1 MKRSEASRYARW
13 SATLALLLALATV
26 AVYVQHKV
34 LARVQKREA
43 PPAAPVNVER
53 QSNGLTFSKVDGDRK
68 IFTVEA
74 SKSTEFRDQEASLLE
89 EVKITIFGQQ
99 GDRHDVIRTHSCQY
113 AKGTGAINC
122 SGAVQIE
129 LETAAQAELAKKRGA
144 KETAGPM
151 GHVETRNVTFDQAS
165 GAARTSERVTFK
177 FPEGSGEAIGVEYNS
192 QLGTMKLLRDVKM
205 TLIQSGGPA
214 GTAGQEV
221 HVTGASLDFD
231 RDTRLLH
238 LEGPAH
244 AQTQTAQLD
253 AGEMRL
259 NLDEDFR
266 ARKLLATAGEHGK
279 RPHAV
284 SSAASGP
291 MDLTANVLTAWFDQ
305 DGGLKRLDASGKVE
319 GSRKVGGEDEEFTAA
334 NSSVELWPQIS
345 QPKLISMDG
354 GVILKTNAKT
364 GQIRILE
371 TDKARMEF
379 TEGSDDKPSQPK
391 RAETLAAGTIQ
402 WMDAPGNGPAAD
414 RPDAD
419 KDRATRTKLSA
430 EKFVLDFTGGRA
442 TQLAASGNVQVQ
454 RDIPGAPSQI
464 TTAKRGVVQLLAS
477 GGWSQIE
484 LNENVK
490 FKEGERSGQ
499 ADHAVAVS
507 ASQIT
512 TLSGQAIVRDAST
525 ETRAANIIFTQ
536 ATGDIRAEGGVRSR
550 TFPTR
555 GATSPVSG
563 RTPQLSGTIPQASGT
578 TPQFSSAPAN
588 ITAEKMEANAKSG
601 RALYSGHARLW
612 QGDSVLE
619 ADSIEL
625 LQKSKQLNAVAKV
638 RSVFPQA
645 AGHDTTGSS
654 ATNKSLKKASLWHI
668 ASDTL
673 TYLDLENR
681 AHLDGNV
688 VVQSDVQRMRSDSL
702 DLYFSRANT
711 AGASEKGSDNGA
723 GAQQISRAVGTGGVV
738 VDEQTRKATA
748 ERAEYTAVDGKFVMS
763 GGTPTLFDG
772 TQGTTTGRQLTFFL
786 ADDTIIVDSEKGS
799 RTLTKHQ
806 VQK

>member
-1 MKRSEASRYARW
+1 MKRSEATRYARW

-34 LARVQKREA
+34 VARVQKRGA
-43 PPAAPVNVER
+43 PPAAPMNVER

-74 SKSTEFRDQEASLLE
+74 SKSTEFRNQEASLLE

-113 AKGTGAINC
+113 AKGNGAINC

-129 LETAAQAELAKKRGA
+129 LETVAAAELAEKGGA
-144 KETAGPM
+144 KEGAGPT

-165 GAARTSERVTFK
+165 GTARTSERVTFR
-177 FPEGSGEAIGVEYNS
+177 FPEGSGEAMGVEYNS

-205 TLIQSGGPA
+205 ALTQGSGPT

-238 LEGPAH
+238 LEGPAR

-266 ARKLLATAGEHGK
+266 ARKLLATAGAHGK

-291 MDLTANVLTAWFDQ
+291 MDLTANVFTAWFNA
-305 DGGLKRLDASGKVE
+305 DGGLERLDASGKVE
-319 GSRKVGGEDEEFTAA
+319 GSRKAGAEDEEFTAA
-334 NSSVELWPQIS
+334 NSSVQLWPEIS
-345 QPKLISMDG
+345 QPKLIKMDG
-354 GVILKTNAKT
+354 SVILKTSAKN
-364 GQIRILE
+364 GQIRLLE
-371 TDKARMEF
+371 TNKARMEF
-379 TEGSDDKPSQPK
+379 AEGDDDKPSQPK
-391 RAETLAAGTIQ
+391 RAETLSAGTIQ
-402 WMDAPGNGPAAD
+402 WMDAPGNGQTAGSLD
-414 RPDAD
+414 VGKD
-419 KDRATRTKLSA
+419 KATRTKLSA
-430 EKFVLDFTGGRA
+430 EKFVLDFADGRA
-442 TQLAASGNVQVQ
+442 TQLAASGNVQAQ
-454 RDIPGAPSQI
+454 RDIPGAPSQT
-464 TTAKRGVVQLLAS
+464 TTAKRGVAHLLAN

-484 LNENVK
+484 LHENVK

-507 ASQIT
+507 ANQIT

-525 ETRAANIIFTQ
+525 ETRAANIVFVQ

-550 TFPTR
+550 TFSAR
-555 GATSPVSG
+555 GATS
-563 RTPQLSGTIPQASGT
+563 QISGTTPQASGT
-578 TPQFSSAPAN
+578 MPQFSGAAAN

-625 LQKSKQLNAVAKV
+625 LQKSRQLNAVGKV

-645 AGHDTTGSS
+645 AAHDTTRGPS
-654 ATNKSLKKASLWHI
+654 ATNKSSKKPSLWHI
-668 ASDTL
+668 ASDAL
-673 TYLDLENR
+673 RYLDLENR
-681 AHLDGNV
+681 ARLEGNV
-688 VVQSDVQRMRSDSL
+688 VVQSDVQRMRSEVL
-702 DLYFSRANT
+702 DLYFTHAIS
-711 AGASEKGSDNGA
+711 AGAVEKGSNGGPA
-723 GAQQISRAVGTGGVV
+723 AQQISRAVGTGGVV

-748 ERAEYTAVDGKFVMS
+748 ERAEYTAADGKFVMS

-799 RTLTKHQ
+799 RTLTKHR

>member
-1 MKRSEASRYARW
+1 MKRSEAARYARW
-13 SATLALLLALATV
+13 SATLALLLALATL

-34 LARVQKREA
+34 LARVQKRGA
-43 PPAAPVNVER
+43 PPAAPLNVER
-53 QSNGLTFSKVDGDRK
+53 QSAGLTFSKVDGDRK

-74 SKSTEFRDQEASLLE
+74 SKSTEFRNQEASLLE

-99 GDRHDVIRTHSCQY
+99 GDRHDIIRTHSCQY
-113 AKGTGAINC
+113 AKSTGAINC

-129 LETAAQAELAKKRGA
+129 LETAAQAELAKKSGA
-144 KETAGPM
+144 KDAVGPM
-151 GHVETRNVTFDQAS
+151 GHVETRNVTFDQTS
-165 GAARTSERVTFK
+165 GTARTRERVTFK
-177 FPEGSGEAIGVEYNS
+177 FPEGSGEAMGVEYNS

-214 GTAGQEV
+214 GTSGQEV
-221 HVTGASLDFD
+221 HVTGTSLDFD

-253 AGEMRL
+253 AGEMKL

-266 ARKLLATAGEHGK
+266 AQKLLATAGGRGE
-279 RPHAV
+279 RPHAK

-291 MDLTANVLTAWFDQ
+291 MELTANMLTAWFDQ
-305 DGGLKRLDASGKVE
+305 DGGLKRLDAAGKVE
-319 GSRKVGGEDEEFTAA
+319 GSRKTGAEDEEFTAE
-334 NSSVELWPQIS
+334 NSSVELWPEIS
-345 QPKLISMDG
+345 QPKVINMDG
-354 GVILKTNAKT
+354 GVILKASAKT
-364 GQIRILE
+364 RQIRMLE
-371 TDKARMEF
+371 TNKARMEF
-379 TEGSDDKPSQPK
+379 TQGSDDKPSQPK
-391 RAETLAAGTIQ
+391 KAETLAAGTIQ
-402 WMDAPGNGPAAD
+402 WTDAQANGEPADGAD
-414 RPDAD
+414 AGKD
-419 KDRATRTKLSA
+419 KAARTKLRA
-430 EKFVLDFTGGRA
+430 DKFVLDFTVGRA
-442 TQLAASGNVQVQ
+442 TQLAASGNVQAQ
-454 RDIPGAPSQI
+454 RDIPDAASQI
-464 TTAKRGVVQLLAS
+464 TTAKRGVAHLLAN

-507 ASQIT
+507 ASQVT
-512 TLSGQAIVRDAST
+512 TLSGQAIVQDAST
-525 ETRAANIIFTQ
+525 ETRAANIVFLQ
-536 ATGDIRAEGGVRSR
+536 ATGDIHAEGGVRSR
-550 TFPTR
+550 TLSAR
-555 GATSPVSG
+555 GATSVSG
-563 RTPQLSGTIPQASGT
+563 TTPQVAGT
-578 TPQFSSAPAN
+578 TPQFSTGPAN
-588 ITAEKMEANAKSG
+588 ITAEKMQANAKSG

-625 LQKSKQLNAVAKV
+625 LQRSRQLNAVGKV

-645 AGHDTTGSS
+645 PGHDPTGSS
-654 ATNKSLKKASLWHI
+654 TMNKSRKKPSLWHI

-673 TYLDLENR
+673 TYLDLENHG
-681 AHLDGNV
+681 HLDGNV
-688 VVQSDVQRMRSDSL
+688 IVQSDVQRMRSDLL
-702 DLYFSRANT
+702 DLYFTHANN
-711 AGASEKGSDNGA
+711 AGAAEKGSNGTP

-748 ERAEYTAVDGKFVMS
+748 ERAEYTAADGKFVMS

>member
-1 MKRSEASRYARW
+1 MKRSEAARYARW
-13 SATLALLLALATV
+13 SAMLALLLALATIV
-26 AVYVQHKV
+26 VYVQHKV
-34 LARVQKREA
+34 VARVQKRGA

-74 SKSTEFRDQEASLLE
+74 SKSTEFRNQEASLLE

-113 AKGTGAINC
+113 AKGNGAINC

-129 LETAAQAELAKKRGA
+129 LETAAEAELAKKRGS
-144 KETAGPM
+144 KESAGPT

-165 GAARTSERVTFK
+165 GTARTSERVTFR
-177 FPEGSGEAIGVEYNS
+177 FPEGSGEAMGVEYNS

-205 TLIQSGGPA
+205 TLIQSGGPT
-214 GTAGQEV
+214 GTAEQEV

-231 RDTRLLH
+231 RDKRRLH
-238 LEGPAH
+238 LEGAAH

-253 AGEMRL
+253 AGEMKL
-259 NLDEDFR
+259 DLDEDFH
-266 ARKLLATAGEHGK
+266 ARKLLATAGAHGK

-291 MDLTANVLTAWFDQ
+291 MTLTANVLTAWFNA
-305 DGGLKRLDASGKVE
+305 DGGLERLDASGEVE
-319 GSRKVGGEDEEFTAA
+319 GSRKAGAEDEEFTAA
-334 NSSVELWPQIS
+334 NSSVDLWPEIA
-345 QPKLISMDG
+345 QPKLINMDG
-354 GVILKTNAKT
+354 GVILRTSAKT
-364 GQIRILE
+364 GQVRILE
-371 TDKARMEF
+371 TNKARMEF
-379 TEGSDDKPSQPK
+379 TEGSDAKPSRPK
-391 RAETLAAGTIQ
+391 KAETLAAGTIQ
-402 WMDAPGNGPAAD
+402 WTDPQENGQTVD
-414 RPDAD
+414 SLDGGKD
-419 KDRATRTKLSA
+419 KATRTKLSA

-442 TQLAASGNVQVQ
+442 TQLAASGNVQAQ
-454 RDIPGAPSQI
+454 RDIPGAPLQT
-464 TTAKRGVVQLLAS
+464 TTAKRGVAHLLAN

-499 ADHAVAVS
+499 ADHAVAAS
-507 ASQIT
+507 ASQVT

-525 ETRAANIIFTQ
+525 ETRAPNIVFMQ
-536 ATGDIRAEGGVRSR
+536 ASGDIRAEGGVRSR
-550 TFPTR
+550 TFSARGPT
-555 GATSPVSG
+555 S
-563 RTPQLSGTIPQASGT
+563 QISGT
-578 TPQFSSAPAN
+578 TPQAPGTPPQLSSGPAN
-588 ITAEKMEANAKSG
+588 ITAEKMQANAKSG

-625 LQKSKQLNAVAKV
+625 LQKSRQLNAVGKV

-645 AGHDTTGSS
+645 AGHDMTGSS
-654 ATNKSLKKASLWHI
+654 TTNKSLKKPSLWHI

-673 TYLDLENR
+673 TYMDLENR
-681 AHLDGNV
+681 AHLEGNV
-688 VVQSDVQRMRSDSL
+688 VVRSEVQRMRSDVL
-702 DLYFSRANT
+702 DLYFTHANT
-711 AGASEKGSDNGA
+711 AGVADKASNNAA
-723 GAQQISRAVGTGGVV
+723 GAQQISQAVGTGGVI
-738 VDEQTRKATA
+738 VDEQSRKATA
-748 ERAEYTAVDGKFVMS
+748 ERAEYTAADGKFVMS

-799 RTLTKHQ
+799 RTLTKHR

>member
-1 MKRSEASRYARW
+1 MKRSEAARYARW

-26 AVYVQHKV
+26 AVYVRHKAM
-34 LARVQKREA
+34 ARVQKRRA
-43 PPAAPVNVER
+43 PPAAPLNVER

-74 SKSTEFRDQEASLLE
+74 SKSTEFRNQEASLLE
-89 EVKITIFGQQ
+89 EVKIIIFGQQ

-144 KETAGPM
+144 EETAGPM

-165 GAARTSERVTFK
+165 GTARTGERVTFK
-177 FPEGSGEAIGVEYNS
+177 FPEGSGEAMGVEYNS
-192 QLGTMKLLRDVKM
+192 QLGTMKLLHDVKM

-214 GTAGQEV
+214 GTSGQEV
-221 HVTGASLDFD
+221 HVIGASLDFD
-231 RDTRLLH
+231 RDTRLLY

-253 AGEMRL
+253 AGEMTL

-266 ARKLLATAGEHGK
+266 AQKLLATAGVHGT

-291 MDLTANVLTAWFDQ
+291 LELTADVLTAWFDQ
-305 DGGLKRLDASGKVE
+305 DGGLKKLDAAGKVE
-319 GSRKVGGEDEEFTAA
+319 GSRKTGAEDEDFTAE
-334 NSSVELWPQIS
+334 NSSVELWPEIS
-345 QPKLISMDG
+345 QPKLITMDG
-354 GVILKTNAKT
+354 GVILKTSAKT
-364 GQIRILE
+364 GQIRMLE
-371 TDKARMEF
+371 TNKARMEF
-379 TEGSDDKPSQPK
+379 TQGSDDKPSQPK
-391 RAETLAAGTIQ
+391 KAETLASGTIQ
-402 WMDAPGNGPAAD
+402 WTDAQANGQGTDGTEAGKDKAA
-414 RPDAD
+414 
-419 KDRATRTKLSA
+419 RTKLNA
-430 EKFVLDFTGGRA
+430 DKFVLDFTAGKA
-442 TQLAASGNVQVQ
+442 TQLAASGNVQTQ
-454 RDIPGAPSQI
+454 RDLPGVPSQI
-464 TTAKRGVVQLLAS
+464 TTAKRGVAHLLVN

-507 ASQIT
+507 ASQVT

-525 ETRAANIIFTQ
+525 ETRAANIVFMQ

-550 TFPTR
+550 TFSAR
-555 GATSPVSG
+555 GAALPVSG
-563 RTPQLSGTIPQASGT
+563 TPQVSGT
-578 TPQFSSAPAN
+578 TPQFSSGPAN
-588 ITAEKMEANAKSG
+588 ITAEKMQANAKSG
-601 RALYSGHARLW
+601 RALYSGNARLW

-625 LQKSKQLNAVAKV
+625 LQKSRQLNAVGKV

-645 AGHDTTGSS
+645 AGHDPTGSP
-654 ATNKSLKKASLWHI
+654 TVNKSRKKPSLWHI

-681 AHLDGNV
+681 AHLEGNV

-702 DLYFSRANT
+702 DLYFSRGNI
-711 AGASEKGSDNGA
+711 AGATEKGSDNAA

>member
-26 AVYVQHKV
+26 AMYVQHKLV
-34 LARVQKREA
+34 ARMQKRGA
-43 PPAAPVNVER
+43 PPAAPLNVER

-74 SKSTEFRDQEASLLE
+74 SKSTEFRNQEASLLE

-99 GDRHDVIRTHSCQY
+99 GDRHDIIRTHSCQY
-113 AKGTGAINC
+113 AKSNGAINC
-122 SGAVQIE
+122 SGTVQID
-129 LETAAQAELAKKRGA
+129 LQTAAEAELAKKGGA
-144 KETAGPM
+144 KETTSHV

-165 GAARTSERVTFK
+165 GTAHTGERVTFK
-177 FPEGSGEAIGVEYNS
+177 FPEGSGEAMGVEYNS

-205 TLIQSGGPA
+205 TLVQSGGPA

-238 LEGPAH
+238 LEGPTH

-253 AGEMRL
+253 AGELTL

-266 ARKLLATAGEHGK
+266 ARRLLATAGGHGK

-291 MDLTANVLTAWFDQ
+291 MDLTANVLTAWFAQ
-305 DGGLKRLDASGKVE
+305 DGGLKRLDAAGKVE
-319 GSRKVGGEDEEFTAA
+319 GSRKSGVEDEEFTAA
-334 NSSVELWPQIS
+334 NSSVELWPEIS
-345 QPKLISMDG
+345 QPKLINMDG
-354 GVILKTNAKT
+354 DVMLKTSATT
-364 GQIRILE
+364 GQVRILE
-371 TDKARMEF
+371 TNKARMEF
-379 TEGSDDKPSQPK
+379 TEGSDERPSQPK
-391 RAETLAAGTIQ
+391 KAETLAPGTIQ
-402 WMDAPGNGPAAD
+402 WTDAQGNGKAGD
-414 RPDAD
+414 SLDAN

-430 EKFVLDFTGGRA
+430 DKFVLDFTGGKA
-442 TQLAASGNVQVQ
+442 TQLAANGNVQAQ
-454 RDIPGAPSQI
+454 RDMPGAPSQI
-464 TTAKRGVVQLLAS
+464 TTAKRGVTHLLAN

-499 ADHAVAVS
+499 ADHAVAAS

-512 TLSGQAIVRDAST
+512 TLSGQAMVRDAST
-525 ETRAANIIFTQ
+525 ETRAANIIFMQ
-536 ATGDIRAEGGVRSR
+536 ASGDIRAEGGVRSR
-550 TFPTR
+550 TFAAR
-555 GATSPVSG
+555 GPGSQV
-563 RTPQLSGTIPQASGT
+563 SGT
-578 TPQFSSAPAN
+578 TSQFSNGPAN
-588 ITAEKMEANAKSG
+588 ITAEKMQANAKSG

-625 LQKSKQLNAVAKV
+625 LQKSRQLNATGKV

-645 AGHDTTGSS
+645 AGHDSIGASE
-654 ATNKSLKKASLWHI
+654 TNKSSKKASLWHI
-668 ASDTL
+668 ASDTFA
-673 TYLDLENR
+673 YMDLENR
-681 AHLDGNV
+681 AHLEGNV
-688 VVQSDVQRMRSDSL
+688 VVQSDVQRMRSDLL
-702 DLYFSRANT
+702 DLYFTRANA
-711 AGASEKGSDNGA
+711 AGSAEKNSNGA
-723 GAQQISRAVGTGGVV
+723 TGAQQISRAVGTGRVV

-748 ERAEYTAVDGKFVMS
+748 ERAEYTAADGKFVMS
-763 GGTPTLFDG
+763 GGNPTLFDG

>member
-1 MKRSEASRYARW
+1 MKRSEAARYARW

-26 AVYVQHKV
+26 AVYVQHKL
-34 LARVQKREA
+34 LARMQKRGA
-43 PPAAPVNVER
+43 PPAAPLNVER

-74 SKSTEFRDQEASLLE
+74 SKSTEFRNQESSLLE
-89 EVKITIFGQQ
+89 EVRITILGQQ

-113 AKGTGAINC
+113 AKGNGSINC
-122 SGAVQIE
+122 SGAVQID
-129 LETAAQAELAKKRGA
+129 LETAAQAELANKRGA
-144 KETAGPM
+144 EGTAGAT

-165 GAARTSERVTFK
+165 GTARTSEPVTFR
-177 FPEGSGEAIGVEYNS
+177 FPEGSGAAMGVEYNS
-192 QLGTMKLLRDVKM
+192 QLGTMKLLHEVKM
-205 TLIQSGGPA
+205 TLVQTGGRA
-214 GTAGQEV
+214 GAGQQV

-244 AQTQTAQLD
+244 AQTQSAQLD

-266 ARKLLATAGEHGK
+266 AQKLVATAGSHSQ

-291 MDLTANVLTAWFDQ
+291 MELTAKVLTAWFDQ
-305 DGGLKRLDASGKVE
+305 DGGLKRLDASGNVE
-319 GSRKVGGEDEEFTAA
+319 GSRKTDREDEEFSAA
-334 NSSVELWPQIS
+334 NTSVELWPEIS
-345 QPKLISMDG
+345 QPKLVNMEG
-354 GVILKTNAKT
+354 GVILKTSAKT
-364 GQIRILE
+364 GQTRLLE
-371 TDKARMEF
+371 TEKARMEF
-379 TEGSDDKPSQPK
+379 THGSEAKPSQPK
-391 RAETLAAGTIQ
+391 RAETLAAGAIQ
-402 WMDAPGNGPAAD
+402 WTDAQGSGQVVGNVD
-414 RPDAD
+414 TNKD
-419 KDRATRTKLSA
+419 KAPRTKLSA
-430 EKFVLDFTGGRA
+430 EKFVLDFSGGRA
-442 TQLAASGNVQVQ
+442 TQLVANGNVKAQ
-454 RDIPGAPSQI
+454 RDMPGAPPQI
-464 TTAKRGVVQLLAS
+464 TTAKRGLAHLLAN

-499 ADHAVAVS
+499 ADRAVAVS

-512 TLSGQAIVRDAST
+512 TLSGQAIVRDGST
-525 ETRAANIIFTQ
+525 ETHAGNIVFVQ
-536 ATGDIRAEGGVRSR
+536 SSGDIRAEGGVRSR
-550 TFPTR
+550 TVSTR
-555 GATSPVSG
+555 GATAAVPG
-563 RTPQLSGTIPQASGT
+563 TPQGPVIT
-578 TPQFSSAPAN
+578 TPQFSSGPAN
-588 ITAEKMEANAKSG
+588 ITAEKMQANSKIG
-601 RALYSGHARLW
+601 RALYSGQARLW

-625 LQKSKQLNAVAKV
+625 LQKSRQLNAVGKV

-645 AGHDTTGSS
+645 VGHDPAGSS
-654 ATNKSLKKASLWHI
+654 AISKSRKKASLWHI

-681 AHLDGNV
+681 AHLEGNV
-688 VVQSDVQRMRSDSL
+688 VVQSDVQRMRSDAL
-702 DLYFSRANT
+702 DLYFTRANAT
-711 AGASEKGSDNGA
+711 GAPDSGLNGGA
-723 GAQQISRAVGTGGVV
+723 GAQQISRAVGAGGVV

-748 ERAEYTAVDGKFVMS
+748 ERAEYTAADGKFVMS
-763 GGTPTLFDG
+763 GGSPTLFDG

-786 ADDTIIVDSEKGS
+786 ADDTIIVDSEKGL

>member
-26 AVYVQHKV
+26 AVYVQHKLV
-34 LARVQKREA
+34 ARIQKRGA
-43 PPAAPVNVER
+43 PPAAPLNVER

-74 SKSTEFRDQEASLLE
+74 SKSTEFRNQEASLLE
-89 EVKITIFGQQ
+89 EVKITVFGQQ
-99 GDRHDVIRTHSCQY
+99 GDRHDIIRTHSCQY
-113 AKGTGAINC
+113 AKRNGAINC
-122 SGAVQIE
+122 SGTVQID
-129 LETAAQAELAKKRGA
+129 LQTAAEAELAKKRGA
-144 KETAGPM
+144 NETTGHV

-165 GAARTSERVTFK
+165 GTAHTGERVTFA
-177 FPEGSGEAIGVEYNS
+177 FPEGSGEAMGVEYNS

-205 TLIQSGGPA
+205 TLVQSGGSA

-253 AGEMRL
+253 AGEMTL

-266 ARKLLATAGEHGK
+266 ARKLLATAGGHGN

-305 DGGLKRLDASGKVE
+305 DGGLKRLDAAGKVE
-319 GSRKVGGEDEEFTAA
+319 GSRKSGAEDEDFTAA
-334 NSSVELWPQIS
+334 NSSLELWPEIS
-345 QPKLISMDG
+345 QPKLINMDG

-379 TEGSDDKPSQPK
+379 TEGSDDKPSQPNK
-391 RAETLAAGTIQ
+391 AETLAPGTIQ
-402 WMDAPGNGPAAD
+402 WTDAQGNGKAGD
-414 RPDAD
+414 SLDAD

-430 EKFVLDFTGGRA
+430 DKFVLDFLGGKA
-442 TQLAASGNVQVQ
+442 TQLAANGNVQAQ
-454 RDIPGAPSQI
+454 RDMPGAPSQI
-464 TTAKRGVVQLLAS
+464 TTAKRGVTHLLAN

-525 ETRAANIIFTQ
+525 ETRAANIIFMQ
-536 ATGDIRAEGGVRSR
+536 ASGDIRAEGGVRSR
-550 TFPTR
+550 TFAAR
-555 GATSPVSG
+555 GAGSQV
-563 RTPQLSGTIPQASGT
+563 SGT
-578 TPQFSSAPAN
+578 TPQFSSGPAN
-588 ITAEKMEANAKSG
+588 ITAEKMQANARSG

-612 QGDSVLE
+612 QSDSVLE

-625 LQKSKQLNAVAKV
+625 LQKSRQLNATGKV

-645 AGHDTTGSS
+645 AGHDTIGAS
-654 ATNKSLKKASLWHI
+654 ATNKSSKKASLWHI
-668 ASDTL
+668 ASDTFA
-673 TYLDLENR
+673 YMDLENR
-681 AHLDGNV
+681 AHLEGNV
-688 VVQSDVQRMRSDSL
+688 VVQSDVQRMRSDLL
-702 DLYFSRANT
+702 DLYFTRANA
-711 AGASEKGSDNGA
+711 AGSAEKSSNGA
-723 GAQQISRAVGTGGVV
+723 TGAQQISRAVGTGRVV

-748 ERAEYTAVDGKFVMS
+748 ERAEYTAADGKFVMS
-763 GGTPTLFDG
+763 GGNPTLFDG

-799 RTLTKHQ
+799 RILTKHQ

>member
-26 AVYVQHKV
+26 AVYVQHKLV
-34 LARVQKREA
+34 ARMQKRGA
-43 PPAAPVNVER
+43 PPAAPLNVER

-74 SKSTEFRDQEASLLE
+74 SKSTEFRNQEASLLE

-99 GDRHDVIRTHSCQY
+99 GDRHDIIRTHSCQY
-113 AKGTGAINC
+113 AKSNGAINC
-122 SGAVQIE
+122 SGTVQID
-129 LETAAQAELAKKRGA
+129 LQTAADAELAKKRGA
-144 KETAGPM
+144 KETTSHV

-165 GAARTSERVTFK
+165 GTAHTGERVTFA
-177 FPEGSGEAIGVEYNS
+177 FPEGSGEAMGVEYNS
-192 QLGTMKLLRDVKM
+192 QLGRMKLLRDVKM
-205 TLIQSGGPA
+205 TLVQSGGPA
-214 GTAGQEV
+214 GTAVQEV

-253 AGEMRL
+253 AGEMTL

-266 ARKLLATAGEHGK
+266 ARKLLATAGGHGN

-305 DGGLKRLDASGKVE
+305 DGGLKRLDAAGKVE
-319 GSRKVGGEDEEFTAA
+319 GSRKSGAEDEEFTAA
-334 NSSVELWPQIS
+334 NSSVELWPEIS
-345 QPKLISMDG
+345 QPKLINMDG
-354 GVILKTNAKT
+354 DVMLKTSATT
-364 GQIRILE
+364 GQVRILE
-371 TDKARMEF
+371 TNKARMEF
-379 TEGSDDKPSQPK
+379 TEGSDERPSQPK
-391 RAETLAAGTIQ
+391 KAETLAPGTIQ
-402 WMDAPGNGPAAD
+402 WTDAQGNGKAGD
-414 RPDAD
+414 SLDAN

-430 EKFVLDFTGGRA
+430 DKFVLDFTGGKA
-442 TQLAASGNVQVQ
+442 TQLAANGNVQAQ
-454 RDIPGAPSQI
+454 RDMPGAPSQI
-464 TTAKRGVVQLLAS
+464 TTAKRGVTHLLANS
-477 GGWSQIE
+477 GWSQIE

-490 FKEGERSGQ
+490 FIEGERSGQ
-499 ADHAVAVS
+499 ADHAVAVG

-512 TLSGQAIVRDAST
+512 TLSGQAMVRDAST
-525 ETRAANIIFTQ
+525 ETRAANIIFMQ
-536 ATGDIRAEGGVRSR
+536 ASGDIRAEGGVRSR
-550 TFPTR
+550 TFAAR
-555 GATSPVSG
+555 GPGSQV
-563 RTPQLSGTIPQASGT
+563 SGT
-578 TPQFSSAPAN
+578 TPQFSNGPAN
-588 ITAEKMEANAKSG
+588 ITAEKMQANAKSG

-625 LQKSKQLNAVAKV
+625 LQKSRQLNATGKV

-645 AGHDTTGSS
+645 AGHDSIGASE
-654 ATNKSLKKASLWHI
+654 TNKSSKKASLWHI
-668 ASDTL
+668 ASDTFA
-673 TYLDLENR
+673 YMDLENR
-681 AHLDGNV
+681 AHLEGNV
-688 VVQSDVQRMRSDSL
+688 VVQSDVQRMRSDLL
-702 DLYFSRANT
+702 DLYFTRANA
-711 AGASEKGSDNGA
+711 AGSAEKNSNGA
-723 GAQQISRAVGTGGVV
+723 TGAQQISRAVGTGRVV

-748 ERAEYTAVDGKFVMS
+748 ERAEYTAADGKFVMS
-763 GGTPTLFDG
+763 GGNPTLFDG

>member
-1 MKRSEASRYARW
+1 MKRSEAARYARW

-26 AVYVQHKV
+26 AVYVQQKMV
-34 LARVQKREA
+34 ARVQKSGA
-43 PPAAPVNVER
+43 PPAAPINVER

-74 SKSTEFRDQEASLLE
+74 SKSTEFRNQEASLLE

-113 AKGTGAINC
+113 AKGNGAINC

-129 LETAAQAELAKKRGA
+129 LETAAEAELAKKGGA
-144 KETAGPM
+144 KEGAGPA

-165 GAARTSERVTFK
+165 GTARTSERVTFR
-177 FPEGSGEAIGVEYNS
+177 FPEGTGEAIGVEYNS

-205 TLIQSGGPA
+205 ALIQSSGPA

-266 ARKLLATAGEHGK
+266 ARKLLATAGAHGK

-284 SSAASGP
+284 SSTASGP
-291 MDLTANVLTAWFDQ
+291 MDLTANVLTAWFNA
-305 DGGLKRLDASGKVE
+305 DGGLERLDASGKVE
-319 GSRKVGGEDEEFTAA
+319 GSRKAGEENEEFTAA
-334 NSSVELWPQIS
+334 NSSVELWPEVS
-345 QPKLISMDG
+345 QPKLINMDG
-354 GVILKTNAKT
+354 GVILKTSANT
-364 GQIRILE
+364 GQIRLLE
-371 TDKARMEF
+371 TNKARMEF
-379 TEGSDDKPSQPK
+379 SPGSDDKPSQPK
-391 RAETLAAGTIQ
+391 KAETLSAGTIQ
-402 WMDAPGNGPAAD
+402 WTDAPANGQQAGSL
-414 RPDAD
+414 DAGKD
-419 KDRATRTKLSA
+419 KATRTKLSA
-430 EKFVLDFTGGRA
+430 EKFVLDFADGRA
-442 TQLAASGNVQVQ
+442 TQLAASGNVQAQ
-454 RDIPGAPSQI
+454 RDMPGAPSQI
-464 TTAKRGVVQLLAS
+464 TTAKRGVAHLLAN

-484 LNENVK
+484 LHENVK

-499 ADHAVAVS
+499 ADHAVAAS

-525 ETRAANIIFTQ
+525 ETRAASIIFMQ
-536 ATGDIRAEGGVRSR
+536 ATGDISAEGGVRSR
-550 TFPTR
+550 TFSAR

-563 RTPQLSGTIPQASGT
+563 V
-578 TPQFSSAPAN
+578 TPQFSSVPAN
-588 ITAEKMEANAKSG
+588 ITAEKMQANAKSG

-612 QGDSVLE
+612 QSDSVLE

-625 LQKSKQLNAVAKV
+625 LQKSRQLNAVGKV

-645 AGHDTTGSS
+645 AGHDSTGSA
-654 ATNKSLKKASLWHI
+654 ATMKSSKKPSLWHI

-681 AHLDGNV
+681 GHLEGSV
-688 VVQSDVQRMRSDSL
+688 VVQSEVQRMRSDML
-702 DLYFSRANT
+702 DLYFTHANT
-711 AGASEKGSDNGA
+711 GGAADKGSNGA
-723 GAQQISRAVGTGGVV
+723 PGAQQISRAVGTGEVV

-748 ERAEYTAVDGKFVMS
+748 ERAEYTAADGKFVMS

-799 RTLTKHQ
+799 RTLTKHR

>member
-1 MKRSEASRYARW
+1 MKRSEAARYGRW
-13 SATLALLLALATV
+13 SATLALLLALATA
-26 AVYVQHKV
+26 AVYVKHKLV
-34 LARVQKREA
+34 ARIQKRGA
-43 PPAAPVNVER
+43 PPAAPLNVER

-74 SKSTEFRDQEASLLE
+74 SKSTEFRNQEASLLE

-113 AKGTGAINC
+113 AKSSGAINC

-129 LETAAQAELAKKRGA
+129 LETTTEAEAAKRRGDKEAAGLA
-144 KETAGPM
+144 

-165 GAARTSERVTFK
+165 GTARTSERVTFK
-177 FPEGSGEAIGVEYNS
+177 FPEGRGEAMGVEYNS

-205 TLIQSGGPA
+205 TLIQSGGGPP
-214 GTAGQEV
+214 GTAGQQV
-221 HVTGASLDFD
+221 HVMGASLDFD
-231 RDTRLLH
+231 RDVRLLH

-244 AQTQTAQLD
+244 AQTENAQLD

-266 ARKLLATAGEHGK
+266 AQTLVATAGANGK

-284 SSAASGP
+284 SSAAAGP

-305 DGGLKRLDASGKVE
+305 DGGLKKLDASGNVE
-319 GSRKVGGEDEEFTAA
+319 GSRKAGAENEEFTAA
-334 NSSVELWPQIS
+334 NSSVELCPEIS
-345 QPKLISMDG
+345 QPKLINMDG
-354 GVILKTNAKT
+354 GIILKTSGKT
-364 GQIRILE
+364 GQIRTLE

-379 TEGSDDKPSQPK
+379 THGSDDQPSQPK
-391 RAETLAAGTIQ
+391 RAETLAAGTIEWTASQ
-402 WMDAPGNGPAAD
+402 GNGQAAD
-414 RPDAD
+414 RIDM
-419 KDRATRTKLSA
+419 DREKATRTKLSA
-430 EKFVLDFTGGRA
+430 ENFVLDFTGGSA
-442 TQLAASGNVQVQ
+442 SQLEANGNVQAQ

-464 TTAKRGVVQLLAS
+464 TMAKRGVAHLLAN

-507 ASQIT
+507 ATQIT

-525 ETRAANIIFTQ
+525 ETRAANIIFMQ
-536 ATGDIRAEGGVRSR
+536 GTGDIRAEGGVRSR
-550 TFPTR
+550 TISAR
-555 GATSPVSG
+555 GASP
-563 RTPQLSGTIPQASGT
+563 QISGTTTQASGT
-578 TPQFSSAPAN
+578 TPQFSSGPAN
-588 ITAEKMEANAKSG
+588 ITAEKMQANARSG
-601 RALYSGHARLW
+601 RALYGGHARLW

-625 LQKSKQLNAVAKV
+625 LQKSRELNAVGKV

-645 AGHDTTGSS
+645 PGHDATGSS
-654 ATNKSLKKASLWHI
+654 APNTNKSSKKPSLWHI

-681 AHLDGNV
+681 AHLEGNV

-702 DLYFSRANT
+702 DLYFTHANSS
-711 AGASEKGSDNGA
+711 GAVEKGSNGGA

-748 ERAEYTAVDGKFVMS
+748 ERAEYTAADGKFVMS
-763 GGTPTLFDG
+763 GGKPTLFDG
-772 TQGTTTGRQLTFFL
+772 TQGTTMGRQLTFFL
-786 ADDTIIVDSEKGS
+786 ADDTIIVDSEISSPKI
-799 RTLTKHQ
+799 TKHQ

>member
-1 MKRSEASRYARW
+1 MKRSEAARYARW

-34 LARVQKREA
+34 MARVQKRGA

-53 QSNGLTFSKVDGDRK
+53 QSNGLTFSKVDGDHK

-74 SKSTEFRDQEASLLE
+74 SKSTEFRNQEASLLE

-113 AKGTGAINC
+113 AKGNGAINC
-122 SGAVQIE
+122 NGTVEIE
-129 LETAAQAELAKKRGA
+129 LETAAEVELARRRGA
-144 KETAGPM
+144 SENAGPT

-165 GAARTSERVTFK
+165 GTARTSERVTFT
-177 FPEGSGEAIGVEYNS
+177 FPEGSGEGMGVEYNS

-205 TLIQSGGPA
+205 TLNQSSGPA
-214 GTAGQEV
+214 GTAGQQV

-231 RDTRLLH
+231 RDIRLLH

-253 AGEMRL
+253 AGEMTL
-259 NLDEDFR
+259 NLDEDFH
-266 ARKLLATAGEHGK
+266 ARKLLATAGGHGK
-279 RPHAV
+279 KPHAV

-291 MDLTANVLTAWFDQ
+291 MELTANTLTAWFNA
-305 DGGLKRLDASGKVE
+305 DGELQRLDASGKVE
-319 GSRKVGGEDEEFTAA
+319 GSRKSVAEDEEFTAA
-334 NSSVELWPQIS
+334 NSSVELWPEIS
-345 QPKLISMDG
+345 QPKLINMGG
-354 GVILKTNAKT
+354 GVILKTSAKS
-364 GQIRILE
+364 GQVRILE
-371 TDKARMEF
+371 TDKVRMEF
-379 TEGSDDKPSQPK
+379 TPGSDDKRSQPK
-391 RAETLAAGTIQ
+391 KAETLAAGTIQ
-402 WMDAPGNGPAAD
+402 WTDAQGNGQPAES
-414 RPDAD
+414 PDAGKD
-419 KDRATRTKLSA
+419 KGTRTKLSA
-430 EKFVLDFTGGRA
+430 DKFVLDFTGGRA
-442 TQLAASGNVQVQ
+442 TQLAAIGNVQAQ
-454 RDIPGAPSQI
+454 RDIPGTPSQI
-464 TTAKRGVVQLLAS
+464 TTAKRGVAHLLAS
-477 GGWSQIE
+477 GGWSQID

-499 ADHAVAVS
+499 ADHAVAVG

-512 TLSGQAIVRDAST
+512 TLSGQAVVRDAST
-525 ETRAANIIFTQ
+525 ETRAASIIFMQ
-536 ATGDIRAEGGVRSR
+536 ASGDIRAEGGVRSR
-550 TFPTR
+550 TVPGR
-555 GATSPVSG
+555 GVTAQV
-563 RTPQLSGTIPQASGT
+563 AGT
-578 TPQFSSAPAN
+578 TPQFSNVPAN
-588 ITAEKMEANAKSG
+588 ITAEKMQANAKSG

-619 ADSIEL
+619 ADTIEL
-625 LQKSKQLNAVAKV
+625 LQKSRQLNAVGKV

-645 AGHDTTGSS
+645 PGHDMTGSS
-654 ATNKSLKKASLWHI
+654 ATNKSLKKPSLWHI
-668 ASDTL
+668 SSDTL

-681 AHLDGNV
+681 AHLEGNV
-688 VVQSDVQRMRSDSL
+688 VVQSDAQRMRSDLL
-702 DLYFSRANT
+702 DLYFTHANT
-711 AGASEKGSDNGA
+711 AGAGEKGSNGAPRAA

-738 VDEQTRKATA
+738 VDEQARKATA
-748 ERAEYTAVDGKFVMS
+748 ERAEYTAADGKFVMS
-763 GGTPTLFDG
+763 GGNPTLFDG

>member
-1 MKRSEASRYARW
+1 MKRSQAARYARW
-13 SATLALLLALATV
+13 SASLALLLALATL

-34 LARVQKREA
+34 VARVQKRGA
-43 PPAAPVNVER
+43 PPAAPLNVER

-74 SKSTEFRDQEASLLE
+74 SKSTEFRNQEASLLE

-113 AKGTGAINC
+113 AKGNGTINC

-129 LETAAQAELAKKRGA
+129 LESAADAELAKKRDA
-144 KETAGPM
+144 KESAGKT

-165 GAARTSERVTFK
+165 GTARTSERVTFK
-177 FPEGSGEAIGVEYNS
+177 FPEGSGKAMGVEYNA

-205 TLIQSGGPA
+205 TLIQSGGPKGA
-214 GTAGQEV
+214 AGQEV
-221 HVTGASLDFD
+221 HVTGASMDFD

-244 AQTQTAQLD
+244 AQSQTAQLD
-253 AGEMRL
+253 AGEMKL

-266 ARKLLATAGEHGK
+266 ARKLLATEGGLGK

-291 MDLTANVLTAWFDQ
+291 MELTANVLTAWFNS
-305 DGGLKRLDASGKVE
+305 DGGLERLDASGKVQ
-319 GSRKVGGEDEEFTAA
+319 GSRKAGAEDEEFTAA
-334 NSSVELWPQIS
+334 NSSVELWPEIT
-345 QPKLISMDG
+345 QPKLINIDG
-354 GVILKTNAKT
+354 GVILKTSAKT
-364 GQIRILE
+364 GPVRILE
-371 TDKARMEF
+371 TNKARMEF
-379 TEGSDDKPSQPK
+379 TEGSDEKPSQPK

-402 WMDAPGNGPAAD
+402 WTDARANGQASNGAD
-414 RPDAD
+414 AG
-419 KDRATRTKLSA
+419 KDIATRTKLSA
-430 EKFVLDFTGGRA
+430 EKFVLDFAGGKA
-442 TQLAASGNVQVQ
+442 TQVAASGNVQAQ
-454 RDIPGAPSQI
+454 RDMAGAPPQI
-464 TTAKRGVVQLLAS
+464 TTAKRGVAHLLAN

-499 ADHAVAVS
+499 ADHALSES

-512 TLSGQAIVRDAST
+512 TLTGQAIVRDAST
-525 ETRAANIIFTQ
+525 ETRAANIVFMQ
-536 ATGDIRAEGGVRSR
+536 ASGDIRAEGGVRSR
-550 TFPTR
+550 TVSVRTT
-555 GATSPVSG
+555 TSQV
-563 RTPQLSGTIPQASGT
+563 SGT
-578 TPQFSSAPAN
+578 TPQTSGAIPQFSNGPAN
-588 ITAEKMEANAKSG
+588 ITSDKMDANAKSG
-601 RALYSGHARLW
+601 RALYGGHARLW

-625 LQKSKQLNAVAKV
+625 LQKSRQLNAVGKV

-645 AGHDTTGSS
+645 AGHDASNSS
-654 ATNKSLKKASLWHI
+654 STSKSLKKPSLWHI

-681 AHLDGNV
+681 AHLSGNV
-688 VVQSDVQRMRSDSL
+688 VVQSEVQRMRSDSL
-702 DLYFSRANT
+702 DLYFTHANT
-711 AGASEKGSDNGA
+711 AGAAEKGSNAVTGA
-723 GAQQISRAVGTGGVV
+723 TGAQQISRAVGTGKVA

-748 ERAEYTAVDGKFVMS
+748 DRAEYTATDGKFVMS
-763 GGTPTLFDG
+763 GGNPTLFDG

-799 RTLTKHQ
+799 RTLTKHR

>member
-1 MKRSEASRYARW
+1 MKRSEAARYARW

-34 LARVQKREA
+34 MARVQKRGA
-43 PPAAPVNVER
+43 PPAAPLNVER

-68 IFTVEA
+68 VFTVEA
-74 SKSTEFRDQEASLLE
+74 SKSTEFRNQDASLLE

-113 AKGTGAINC
+113 AKGNGAINC
-122 SGAVQIE
+122 TGTVQID

-144 KETAGPM
+144 KETAGPA

-165 GAARTSERVTFK
+165 GTARTSERVTFT
-177 FPEGSGEAIGVEYNS
+177 FPEGSGEAMGVEYNS
-192 QLGTMKLLRDVKM
+192 QLGTMKLLRDVQM
-205 TLIQSGGPA
+205 TLIESSGRA
-214 GTAGQEV
+214 GKAGQQV

-231 RDTRLLH
+231 RNTRLLN

-259 NLDEDFR
+259 DLNEDFR
-266 ARKLLATAGEHGK
+266 AQKLVATAGGLGK
-279 RPHAV
+279 RPHAA

-291 MDLTANVLTAWFDQ
+291 MELTANVLTAWFDQ
-305 DGGLKRLDASGKVE
+305 DGGLNRLDASGKVE
-319 GSRKVGGEDEEFTAA
+319 GSRKAGAEDEEFTAA
-334 NSSVELWPQIS
+334 NSSVELWPEIS
-345 QPKLISMDG
+345 QPKVINMDG
-354 GVILKTNAKT
+354 GVMLKTSAKT
-364 GQIRILE
+364 GQIRMLQ
-371 TDKARMEF
+371 TDKTRMEF
-379 TEGSDDKPSQPK
+379 TAGSDDKPSRPK

-402 WMDAPGNGPAAD
+402 WTDAQGNGQASGGL
-414 RPDAD
+414 DAD
-419 KDRATRTKLSA
+419 KDKALETKLTA
-430 EKFVLDFTGGRA
+430 DKFVLDFTAGRA
-442 TQLAASGNVQVQ
+442 TQLAASGNVQAQ

-464 TTAKRGVVQLLAS
+464 TTAKRGVAHLLAN

-499 ADHAVAVS
+499 ADHAVAMS
-507 ASQIT
+507 ANQIT

-525 ETRAANIIFTQ
+525 ETRAANIVFMQ

-550 TFPTR
+550 TFSAR
-555 GATSPVSG
+555 GATSQVSEM
-563 RTPQLSGTIPQASGT
+563 TPQVSGT
-578 TPQFSSAPAN
+578 TPQFSSGPAN
-588 ITAEKMEANAKSG
+588 ITAEKMQANAKNG

-625 LQKSKQLNAVAKV
+625 LQKSRELNAVGKV

-645 AGHDTTGSS
+645 AGHDPTGSP
-654 ATNKSLKKASLWHI
+654 AINRPRKKPSLWHI
-668 ASDTL
+668 ASDTFA
-673 TYLDLENR
+673 YLDLENR
-681 AHLDGNV
+681 AHLEGNV
-688 VVQSDVQRMRSDSL
+688 MVQSEAQRMRSDLL
-702 DLYFSRANT
+702 DLYFTHANA
-711 AGASEKGSDNGA
+711 AGVAEKVSNGAA

-738 VDEQTRKATA
+738 VDEHTRKATA
-748 ERAEYTAVDGKFVMS
+748 ERAEYTAADGKFVMS
-763 GGTPTLFDG
+763 GGNPTLFDG

>member
-1 MKRSEASRYARW
+1 MKRSQAARYARW
-13 SATLALLLALATV
+13 SATLALLLALATL

-34 LARVQKREA
+34 VARVQKRGA

-53 QSNGLTFSKVDGDRK
+53 QSNGLTFSKVDGNRK

-74 SKSTEFRDQEASLLE
+74 SKSTEFRNQEASLLE

-113 AKGTGAINC
+113 AKGNGAINC

-129 LETAAQAELAKKRGA
+129 LETATEAELTKKRGA
-144 KETAGPM
+144 KESAGKT

-165 GAARTSERVTFK
+165 GTARTSERVTFK
-177 FPEGSGEAIGVEYNS
+177 FPEGSGEAMGVEYNS

-214 GTAGQEV
+214 SAGGQEV
-221 HVTGASLDFD
+221 HVTGASLDFN

-238 LEGPAH
+238 LEGLAH

-253 AGEMRL
+253 AGEMKL

-266 ARKLLATAGEHGK
+266 ARKLLATAGGLGK

-291 MDLTANVLTAWFDQ
+291 MELTANVLTAWFKA
-305 DGGLKRLDASGKVE
+305 DGGLERLDASGKVQ
-319 GSRKVGGEDEEFTAA
+319 GSRKADAEDEEFTAA
-334 NSSVELWPQIS
+334 NSSVELWPEIS
-345 QPKLISMDG
+345 QPKLINMDG
-354 GVILKTNAKT
+354 GVILKTRAKT
-364 GQIRILE
+364 GQVRIVE
-371 TDKARMEF
+371 TNKARMEF
-379 TEGSDDKPSQPK
+379 TEGSDEKPSQPK

-402 WMDAPGNGPAAD
+402 WTDAQANGQASSGT
-414 RPDAD
+414 DAG
-419 KDRATRTKLSA
+419 KDIATRTKLSA
-430 EKFVLDFTGGRA
+430 EKFVLDFTGGKA
-442 TQLAASGNVQVQ
+442 MQLAASGNVQAQ
-454 RDIPGAPSQI
+454 RDVPGAPSQI
-464 TTAKRGVVQLLAS
+464 TTAKSGVAHLHAN

-499 ADHAVAVS
+499 ADHAVAES

-512 TLSGQAIVRDAST
+512 TLRGQAIVRDGST
-525 ETRAANIIFTQ
+525 ETRAANIVFMQ
-536 ATGDIRAEGGVRSR
+536 ASGDIRAEGGVRSR
-550 TFPTR
+550 TLSAR
-555 GATSPVSG
+555 AATSQVSG
-563 RTPQLSGTIPQASGT
+563 TMPQTSGAI
-578 TPQFSSAPAN
+578 PQFSNGPAN
-588 ITAEKMEANAKSG
+588 ITSEKMEANAKSG

-625 LQKSKQLNAVAKV
+625 LQKSKQLNAVGKV

-645 AGHDTTGSS
+645 AGHDMTGPS
-654 ATNKSLKKASLWHI
+654 AINKSSKKASLWHI

-681 AHLDGNV
+681 ARLEGNV
-688 VVQSDVQRMRSDSL
+688 VVQSEVQRMRSDAL
-702 DLYFSRANT
+702 DLYFTRANS
-711 AGASEKGSDNGA
+711 AAIEKGSNNVPGA
-723 GAQQISRAVGTGGVV
+723 TGAQQISRAVGTGRVV

-748 ERAEYTAVDGKFVMS
+748 ERAEYTAADGKFVMS

>member
-1 MKRSEASRYARW
+1 MRRSEAARYARW
-13 SATLALLLALATV
+13 SATLALLLAFATV
-26 AVYVQHKV
+26 AVYVQHKLV
-34 LARVQKREA
+34 ARVQKQGA
-43 PPAAPVNVER
+43 PPAAPLNVER
-53 QSNGLTFSKVDGDRK
+53 QSNGLTFSKVDGERK

-74 SKSTEFRDQEASLLE
+74 SKSTEFRNQEASLLE

-113 AKGTGAINC
+113 AKSNGAINC
-122 SGAVQIE
+122 SGAVQID
-129 LETAAQAELAKKRGA
+129 LQTAAEAESAKKHGF
-144 KETAGPM
+144 KDTAGPT
-151 GHVETRNVTFDQAS
+151 GYVETRNVTFDQAS
-165 GAARTSERVTFK
+165 GTARTSERVTFK
-177 FPEGSGEAIGVEYNS
+177 FPEGSGEAMGVEYNS

-205 TLIQSGGPA
+205 TLVQSGGPA
-214 GTAGQEV
+214 GTAGQQV

-238 LEGPAH
+238 LVGPAH

-253 AGEMRL
+253 AGEMTL

-266 ARKLLATAGEHGK
+266 ARKLLAMAGGHGK
-279 RPHAV
+279 RPHAM
-284 SSAASGP
+284 SSPASGP
-291 MDLTANVLTAWFDQ
+291 MDLSANVLTAWFDQ
-305 DGGLKRLDASGKVE
+305 DGGLERLDASGKVE
-319 GSRKVGGEDEEFTAA
+319 GSRKTAAEEEEFTAA
-334 NSSVELWPQIS
+334 NSSVELWPEIS
-345 QPKLISMDG
+345 QPKLINMDG
-354 GVILKTNAKT
+354 GVTLKTSAKT
-364 GQIRILE
+364 GQVRMLE

-379 TEGSDDKPSQPK
+379 TEGSDDRPSQPK
-391 RAETLAAGTIQ
+391 KAETLAPGTIQ
-402 WMDAPGNGPAAD
+402 WTDAQGSGQVVD
-414 RPDAD
+414 SPDAGKD
-419 KDRATRTKLSA
+419 KATRTKLSA
-430 EKFVLDFTGGRA
+430 DKFVLDLTAGRA
-442 TQLAASGNVQVQ
+442 TQLAANGNVQAQ
-454 RDIPGAPSQI
+454 RDLPGAPSQI
-464 TTAKRGVVQLLAS
+464 TTAKRGVAHLLAS

-525 ETRAANIIFTQ
+525 ETRAANIIFRQ
-536 ATGDIRAEGGVRSR
+536 ASGDIRAEGGVRSR
-550 TFPTR
+550 TFSPR
-555 GATSPVSG
+555 GTGS
-563 RTPQLSGTIPQASGT
+563 QASGT
-578 TPQFSSAPAN
+578 TPQFSNGPAN
-588 ITAEKMEANAKSG
+588 ITAEKMQANAKSG

-625 LQKSKQLNAVAKV
+625 LQKSRQLNATGKV

-654 ATNKSLKKASLWHI
+654 PTSRLSKKASLWHI
-668 ASDTL
+668 ASDTF

-688 VVQSDVQRMRSDSL
+688 VVQSDAQRMRSDML
-702 DLYFSRANT
+702 DLYFTHANS
-711 AGASEKGSDNGA
+711 AGAAENGSNGAA

-738 VDEQTRKATA
+738 VDEQTRKASA
-748 ERAEYTAVDGKFVMS
+748 ERAEYTAADGKFVMS

>member
-1 MKRSEASRYARW
+1 MKRSEAARYARW
-13 SATLALLLALATV
+13 SATLALLLALATG

-34 LARVQKREA
+34 MARVQKRGA
-43 PPAAPVNVER
+43 PPAAPPNVER

-74 SKSTEFRDQEASLLE
+74 SKSTEFRDQAASLLE

-113 AKGTGAINC
+113 AKSNGAISC
-122 SGAVQIE
+122 SGAVQID
-129 LETAAQAELAKKRGA
+129 LQTAAEAELAKKRGA
-144 KETAGPM
+144 NETTGHA

-165 GAARTSERVTFK
+165 GTAHTVERVTFT
-177 FPEGSGEAIGVEYNS
+177 FPEGSGEAMGVEYNS

-205 TLIQSGGPA
+205 TLVQSGGPA

-253 AGEMRL
+253 AGEMTL

-266 ARKLLATAGEHGK
+266 ARKLLATAGGYGN

-291 MDLTANVLTAWFDQ
+291 VDLTANVLTAWFDQ

-319 GSRKVGGEDEEFTAA
+319 GSRKTGAEDEEFTAA
-334 NSSVELWPQIS
+334 NSSVELWPEIS
-345 QPKLISMDG
+345 QPKLINMDG
-354 GVILKTNAKT
+354 GVILITNAKT

-391 RAETLAAGTIQ
+391 KAQTLAPGKIQ
-402 WMDAPGNGPAAD
+402 WTDAQANGQAAD
-414 RPDAD
+414 GVDAG
-419 KDRATRTKLSA
+419 KDQATRTKLSA
-430 EKFVLDFTGGRA
+430 DKFVLDFTGGKA
-442 TQLAASGNVQVQ
+442 TQLAANGNVQAQ
-454 RDIPGAPSQI
+454 RDMPGAPSQI
-464 TTAKRGVVQLLAS
+464 TTAKRGVTHLLAN

-499 ADHAVAVS
+499 ADHAIAVS

-512 TLSGQAIVRDAST
+512 TLNGQAMVRDAST
-525 ETRAANIIFTQ
+525 ETRAAIIFLQ
-536 ATGDIRAEGGVRSR
+536 ATGDISAEGGVRSR
-550 TFPTR
+550 TLPVR
-555 GATSPVSG
+555 GSTSQVSG
-563 RTPQLSGTIPQASGT
+563 TTPQASGT
-578 TPQFSSAPAN
+578 TPQFSNGPAN
-588 ITAEKMEANAKSG
+588 ITAEKMQANSKSG

-625 LQKSKQLNAVAKV
+625 LQKSRQLNAVGKV

-645 AGHDTTGSS
+645 AGHDTIGTS
-654 ATNKSLKKASLWHI
+654 ATNRSSKKASLWHI
-668 ASDTL
+668 ASDTF
-673 TYLDLENR
+673 TYVDLENR
-681 AHLDGNV
+681 AHLEGNV
-688 VVQSDVQRMRSDSL
+688 VVQSDVQRMRSDLL
-702 DLYFSRANT
+702 DLYFTRANA
-711 AGASEKGSDNGA
+711 AGAAEKSSNGA
-723 GAQQISRAVGTGGVV
+723 IGAQQISRAVGTGRVV
-738 VDEQTRKATA
+738 VDEQTRKASA
-748 ERAEYTAVDGKFVMS
+748 ERAEYTAADGKFVMS
-763 GGTPTLFDG
+763 GGNPTLFDG

>member
-1 MKRSEASRYARW
+1 MKRSEAARYARW

-34 LARVQKREA
+34 LARVQKRGA
-43 PPAAPVNVER
+43 PPAAPLNVER

-74 SKSTEFRDQEASLLE
+74 SKSTEFRNQEASLLE

-113 AKGTGAINC
+113 AKGNGAINC

-129 LETAAQAELAKKRGA
+129 LQTAAEAESAKKRGG
-144 KETAGPM
+144 KENAGPT

-165 GAARTSERVTFK
+165 GTARTSERVTFT
-177 FPEGSGEAIGVEYNS
+177 FPEGSGEAMGVEYNS

-214 GTAGQEV
+214 GTAGQQV
-221 HVTGASLDFD
+221 HVTGANLDFD

-244 AQTQTAQLD
+244 AQTQTARLD
-253 AGEMRL
+253 AGEMTL

-266 ARKLLATAGEHGK
+266 AKKLLATASGHGK

-291 MDLTANVLTAWFDQ
+291 MDLTANVLTAWFNA
-305 DGGLKRLDASGKVE
+305 DGELEKLDASGKVE
-319 GSRKVGGEDEEFTAA
+319 GSRKTGAEDEEFTAA
-334 NSSVELWPQIS
+334 NSSVELWPEIS
-345 QPKLISMDG
+345 QPKLINMDG
-354 GVILKTNAKT
+354 GVILKTSAKS
-364 GQIRILE
+364 GQTRILE
-371 TDKARMEF
+371 TNKARMEF
-379 TEGSDDKPSQPK
+379 TEGGDDKPSQPK
-391 RAETLAAGTIQ
+391 KAETLAAGTIQ
-402 WMDAPGNGPAAD
+402 WTDAQGNGQAAEI
-414 RPDAD
+414 PDAGKD
-419 KDRATRTKLSA
+419 KATRTKLIA
-430 EKFVLDFTGGRA
+430 DKFVLDFTGGRA
-442 TQLAASGNVQVQ
+442 TQLAANGNVQAQ

-464 TTAKRGVVQLLAS
+464 TTAKRGVAHLLAS

-499 ADHAVAVS
+499 ADHAVSVS

-512 TLSGQAIVRDAST
+512 TLSGKAMVQDAST
-525 ETRAANIIFTQ
+525 ETRAANIIFMQ
-536 ATGDIRAEGGVRSR
+536 ASGDIRAEGGVRSR
-550 TFPTR
+550 TFTARGPTSQVS
-555 GATSPVSG
+555 GATSQV
-563 RTPQLSGTIPQASGT
+563 SGT
-578 TPQFSSAPAN
+578 TPQFSNGPAN
-588 ITAEKMEANAKSG
+588 ITAEKMQANAKSG
-601 RALYSGHARLW
+601 RARYSGHARLW

-619 ADSIEL
+619 ADTIEL
-625 LQKSKQLNAVAKV
+625 LQKSRQLNAVGKV

-645 AGHDTTGSS
+645 PGHDTTGSS
-654 ATNKSLKKASLWHI
+654 GANKSSKKPSLWHI

-681 AHLDGNV
+681 AHLEGNV
-688 VVQSDVQRMRSDSL
+688 AVQSDAQRMRSDLL
-702 DLYFSRANT
+702 DLYFTHANT
-711 AGASEKGSDNGA
+711 AGAGEKGSNGA
-723 GAQQISRAVGTGGVV
+723 PGAQQISRAVGTGGVV

-748 ERAEYTAVDGKFVMS
+748 ERAEYTAADGKFVMS
-763 GGTPTLFDG
+763 GGNPTLFDG

>member
-1 MKRSEASRYARW
+1 MKRSEAARYARW

-26 AVYVQHKV
+26 AVYVQHKAM
-34 LARVQKREA
+34 ARVQKRRA
-43 PPAAPVNVER
+43 PPAAPLNVER

-74 SKSTEFRDQEASLLE
+74 SKSTEFRNQEASLLE
-89 EVKITIFGQQ
+89 EVKIIIFGQQ

-129 LETAAQAELAKKRGA
+129 LETTAQAELAKKRGA
-144 KETAGPM
+144 EETAGRM

-165 GAARTSERVTFK
+165 GTARTGERVTFE
-177 FPEGSGEAIGVEYNS
+177 FPEGSGEAMGVEYNS

-214 GTAGQEV
+214 GTSGQEV

-244 AQTQTAQLD
+244 AQTQTARLD
-253 AGEMRL
+253 AGEMTL

-266 ARKLLATAGEHGK
+266 AQKLLATAGGHDK

-291 MDLTANVLTAWFDQ
+291 LELTANVLTAWFDQ
-305 DGGLKRLDASGKVE
+305 DGRLKRLDAAGKVE
-319 GSRKVGGEDEEFTAA
+319 GSRKTGAEDEEFTAE
-334 NSSVELWPQIS
+334 NSSVELWPEIS
-345 QPKLISMDG
+345 QPKVITMDG
-354 GVILKTNAKT
+354 GVILKTSAKT
-364 GQIRILE
+364 GQIRMLE
-371 TDKARMEF
+371 TNKARMEF
-379 TEGSDDKPSQPK
+379 TQGSDDKPSQPK
-391 RAETLAAGTIQ
+391 KAETLAPSTIQ
-402 WMDAPGNGPAAD
+402 WTDAQENGLGADGTEAGKDKAA
-414 RPDAD
+414 
-419 KDRATRTKLSA
+419 RTKLNA
-430 EKFVLDFTGGRA
+430 DKFVLDFTAGKA
-442 TQLAASGNVQVQ
+442 TQLAASGNVQAR
-454 RDIPGAPSQI
+454 RDIPGVPSQL
-464 TTAKRGVVQLLAS
+464 TTAKRGVAHLLAN

-507 ASQIT
+507 ASQVT

-525 ETRAANIIFTQ
+525 ETRAANLVFMQ

-550 TFPTR
+550 TFSAR
-555 GATSPVSG
+555 GAASPVSG
-563 RTPQLSGTIPQASGT
+563 TPQVSGT
-578 TPQFSSAPAN
+578 TPQFSSGPAN
-588 ITAEKMEANAKSG
+588 ITAEKMQANAKRG
-601 RALYSGHARLW
+601 RALYSGTARLW

-619 ADSIEL
+619 ADFIEL
-625 LQKSKQLNAVAKV
+625 LQKSRQLNAVGKV

-645 AGHDTTGSS
+645 AGHDPTGSP
-654 ATNKSLKKASLWHI
+654 TVNKSRKKPSLWHI

-711 AGASEKGSDNGA
+711 SGAAEKGSDNAA

>member
-1 MKRSEASRYARW
+1 MKRSEAARYARW

-34 LARVQKREA
+34 MARVQKRGA
-43 PPAAPVNVER
+43 PPAAPLNVER
-53 QSNGLTFSKVDGDRK
+53 QSNGLIFSKVDGDRK

-74 SKSTEFRDQEASLLE
+74 SKSTEFRNQEASLLE

-113 AKGTGAINC
+113 AKSNGTINC
-122 SGAVQIE
+122 TGAVQID
-129 LETAAQAELAKKRGA
+129 LETAAQAELAKKRGS
-144 KETAGPM
+144 KGTAGST
-151 GHVETRNVTFDQAS
+151 GHVETHNVTFDQAS
-165 GAARTSERVTFK
+165 GTGRTSEPVTFT
-177 FPEGSGEAIGVEYNS
+177 FPEGSGEAMGVEYNS

-205 TLIQSGGPA
+205 TLIQTGDRA
-214 GTAGQEV
+214 GAGQQV

-266 ARKLLATAGEHGK
+266 AQKLVATAGGLGK

-284 SSAASGP
+284 SSAASGL
-291 MDLTANVLTAWFDQ
+291 MELTAKVLTAWFDQ
-305 DGGLKRLDASGKVE
+305 DGGLKKLDASGNVE
-319 GSRKVGGEDEEFTAA
+319 GSRKTDVEDEEFNAA
-334 NSSVELWPQIS
+334 NTSVELWPEIS
-345 QPKLISMDG
+345 QPKLINMDG
-354 GVILKTNAKT
+354 GVILKTSAKS
-364 GQIRILE
+364 GQTRMLE

-379 TEGSDDKPSQPK
+379 TNGSDAKPSQPK
-391 RAETLAAGTIQ
+391 RAETLAAGAIQ
-402 WMDAPGNGPAAD
+402 WTDAQGSGQAVGDVDTNK
-414 RPDAD
+414 D
-419 KDRATRTKLSA
+419 KAPQTKLSA

-442 TQLAASGNVQVQ
+442 TQLVANGNVKAQ
-454 RDIPGAPSQI
+454 RDVPGAPPQI
-464 TTAKRGVVQLLAS
+464 TTAKRGLAHLLAN

-499 ADHAVAVS
+499 ADRAVAVS
-507 ASQIT
+507 AGQIT

-525 ETRAANIIFTQ
+525 ETHAANIIFMQ
-536 ATGDIRAEGGVRSR
+536 SSGDIRAEGGVRSR
-550 TFPTR
+550 TVSAR
-555 GATSPVSG
+555 GATASVPG
-563 RTPQLSGTIPQASGT
+563 TPQGPLIT
-578 TPQFSSAPAN
+578 TPQFSSGPAN
-588 ITAEKMEANAKSG
+588 ITAEKMQANSKIG

-625 LQKSKQLNAVAKV
+625 LQKSRQLNAVGKV

-645 AGHDTTGSS
+645 AGHDPAGSFAIS
-654 ATNKSLKKASLWHI
+654 KSRKKASLWHI
-668 ASDTL
+668 ASNTL

-681 AHLDGNV
+681 AHLEGNV
-688 VVQSDVQRMRSDSL
+688 VVQSDVQRMRSDLL
-702 DLYFSRANT
+702 DLYFTRANI
-711 AGASEKGSDNGA
+711 AGAADSGLNGGA

-748 ERAEYTAVDGKFVMS
+748 ERAEYTAADGKFVMS
-763 GGTPTLFDG
+763 GGNPTLFDG

-786 ADDTIIVDSEKGS
+786 ADDTIIVDSEKGL

>member
-1 MKRSEASRYARW
+1 MKRSEAARYARW

-26 AVYVQHKV
+26 AVYVQHKLV
-34 LARVQKREA
+34 ARVQKRGA

-74 SKSTEFRDQEASLLE
+74 SKSTEFRNQEASLLE

-113 AKGTGAINC
+113 AKANGAINC

-129 LETAAQAELAKKRGA
+129 LETAEEAELAKKPGT
-144 KETAGPM
+144 KVGAGPT

-165 GAARTSERVTFK
+165 GTARTSERVTFR
-177 FPEGSGEAIGVEYNS
+177 FPEGSGEAMGVEYNS
-192 QLGTMKLLRDVKM
+192 QLGTMKLLHYVKM
-205 TLIQSGGPA
+205 TLTQGSGPA

-253 AGEMRL
+253 AGELRL

-266 ARKLLATAGEHGK
+266 ARKLLATAGAHGK

-291 MDLTANVLTAWFDQ
+291 MDLTANVLTAWFNA
-305 DGGLKRLDASGKVE
+305 DGGLERLDASGKVE
-319 GSRKVGGEDEEFTAA
+319 GSRKAGVENEEFTAA
-334 NSSVELWPQIS
+334 NSSVELWPEVS
-345 QPKLISMDG
+345 QPKLINMDG
-354 GVILKTNAKT
+354 GVILKTSAKT
-364 GQIRILE
+364 GQIRSLE
-371 TDKARMEF
+371 TNKARMEF
-379 TEGSDDKPSQPK
+379 TQGSDDKSSQPK
-391 RAETLAAGTIQ
+391 KAETLSAGTIQ
-402 WMDAPGNGPAAD
+402 WMDAPGNGQQAGSL
-414 RPDAD
+414 DAGKD
-419 KDRATRTKLSA
+419 KATRTKLSA
-430 EKFVLDFTGGRA
+430 EKFVLDFADGRP
-442 TQLAASGNVQVQ
+442 TQLAASGNVQAQ
-454 RDIPGAPSQI
+454 RDMPGAPSQT
-464 TTAKRGVVQLLAS
+464 TTAKRGVAHLLAN

-525 ETRAANIIFTQ
+525 ETRAANIIFMQ

-550 TFPTR
+550 TFSAR

-563 RTPQLSGTIPQASGT
+563 V

-588 ITAEKMEANAKSG
+588 ITAEKMQANAKSG

-612 QGDSVLE
+612 QSDSVLE

-625 LQKSKQLNAVAKV
+625 LQKSRQLNAVGKV

-645 AGHDTTGSS
+645 AGHDTTGSP
-654 ATNKSLKKASLWHI
+654 ATIKFSKKPSLWHI

-673 TYLDLENR
+673 AYLDLENR
-681 AHLDGNV
+681 AHLEGNV
-688 VVQSDVQRMRSDSL
+688 VVQSEVQRMRSDML
-702 DLYFSRANT
+702 DLYFTHAN
-711 AGASEKGSDNGA
+711 AGGAADKGSNGA
-723 GAQQISRAVGTGGVV
+723 PGAQQISRAVGTGEVV

-748 ERAEYTAVDGKFVMS
+748 ERAEYTAADGKFVMS

-799 RTLTKHQ
+799 RTLTKHR

>member
-1 MKRSEASRYARW
+1 MKRSEAARYARW
-13 SATLALLLALATV
+13 SATLALLLALVTLG
-26 AVYVQHKV
+26 VYVQHKAV
-34 LARVQKREA
+34 ARVQKRGA

-74 SKSTEFRDQEASLLE
+74 SKSTEFRNQEASLLE

-113 AKGTGAINC
+113 SKGNGAINC

-129 LETAAQAELAKKRGA
+129 LETAAEAELAKKRGA
-144 KETAGPM
+144 KESAGPM
-151 GHVETRNVTFDQAS
+151 GHVETRNVTFDQSS
-165 GAARTSERVTFK
+165 GTAHTSERVTFK
-177 FPEGSGEAIGVEYNS
+177 FPEGSGEAMGVEYNS

-205 TLIQSGGPA
+205 TLIQSRGPR

-221 HVTGASLDFD
+221 HVMGTSLDFD
-231 RDTRLLH
+231 RDTKLLH

-244 AQTQTAQLD
+244 AQTQSAQLD
-253 AGEMRL
+253 AGEMTL

-266 ARKLLATAGEHGK
+266 ARRFLATAGGHGK

-305 DGGLKRLDASGKVE
+305 DGDLRRLDASGKVE
-319 GSRKVGGEDEEFTAA
+319 GSRKTGAEEEEFTAA
-334 NSSVELWPQIS
+334 NSSVELWPEVS
-345 QPKLISMDG
+345 QPKLINMDG
-354 GVILKTNAKT
+354 GVILKTSATT

-371 TDKARMEF
+371 TNKARMEF
-379 TEGSDDKPSQPK
+379 TEGSDERPSQPK
-391 RAETLAAGTIQ
+391 RAETLTPGTIQ
-402 WMDAPGNGPAAD
+402 WTDAQETGQVGDSLDAA
-414 RPDAD
+414 
-419 KDRATRTKLSA
+419 KNKATRTKLSGD
-430 EKFVLDFTGGRA
+430 KFVLDFTGGKA
-442 TQLAASGNVQVQ
+442 TQLAANGNVQVQ
-454 RDIPGAPSQI
+454 RDLAGAPSQI
-464 TTAKRGVVQLLAS
+464 TTAKHGVAHLLAN
-477 GGWSQIE
+477 GGWSQFE

-499 ADHAVAVS
+499 ADRAVAAR

-512 TLSGQAIVRDAST
+512 TLTGQAIVRDAST
-525 ETRAANIIFTQ
+525 ETRAANIVFMQ
-536 ATGDIRAEGGVRSR
+536 ASGDIRAEGGVRSR
-550 TFPTR
+550 TFAAR
-555 GATSPVSG
+555 GPASPVLG
-563 RTPQLSGTIPQASGT
+563 TPPQPSAAMPQVASG
-578 TPQFSSAPAN
+578 PAN
-588 ITAEKMEANAKSG
+588 ITAEKMLANSKSG

-625 LQKSKQLNAVAKV
+625 LQKTRQLNAVGKV

-645 AGHDTTGSS
+645 AGHDVPGSPV
-654 ATNKSLKKASLWHI
+654 TNKSSKKPSLWHI
-668 ASDTL
+668 ASDAL

-681 AHLDGNV
+681 AHLEGNV
-688 VVQSDVQRMRSDSL
+688 VVQSDAQRMRSDLL
-702 DLYFSRANT
+702 DLYFTRANA
-711 AGASEKGSDNGA
+711 AGAAQKSSNAASGA
-723 GAQQISRAVGTGGVV
+723 NGAQQISRAVGSGGVV
-738 VDEQTRKATA
+738 VDEQARKATA
-748 ERAEYTAVDGKFVMS
+748 ERAEYTAADGKFVMS
-763 GGTPTLFDG
+763 GGNPTLFDG

>member
-1 MKRSEASRYARW
+1 MKRSEASRYSRW

-26 AVYVQHKV
+26 AVYLQHKLV
-34 LARVQKREA
+34 ARIQKRGA
-43 PPAAPVNVER
+43 PPAAPLNVER

-74 SKSTEFRDQEASLLE
+74 SKSTEFRNQEASLLE

-99 GDRHDVIRTHSCQY
+99 GDRHDIIRTHSCQY
-113 AKGTGAINC
+113 AKSNGAISC
-122 SGAVQIE
+122 SGAVQID
-129 LETAAQAELAKKRGA
+129 LQTAAEAELAKKRGA
-144 KETAGPM
+144 NETTGHA

-165 GAARTSERVTFK
+165 GAAHTGERVTFT
-177 FPEGSGEAIGVEYNS
+177 FPEGSGEARGVEYNS

-205 TLIQSGGPA
+205 TLVQSGGPV

-253 AGEMRL
+253 AGEMTL

-266 ARKLLATAGEHGK
+266 ARKLVATAGGHGN

-284 SSAASGP
+284 SSADSGP
-291 MDLTANVLTAWFDQ
+291 MDLSANVLTAWFDQ
-305 DGGLKRLDASGKVE
+305 DGGLQKLDASGKVE
-319 GSRKVGGEDEEFTAA
+319 GSRKSGAEDEEFTAA
-334 NSSVELWPQIS
+334 NSSVELWPEIS

-354 GVILKTNAKT
+354 GVRLKTSAKT

-371 TDKARMEF
+371 TDKGRMEF
-379 TEGSDDKPSQPK
+379 TKGSDDKPSQPK
-391 RAETLAAGTIQ
+391 RAETLAPGTIQ
-402 WMDAPGNGPAAD
+402 WTDAQAAGQV
-414 RPDAD
+414 AD
-419 KDRATRTKLSA
+419 GVDTGKDKATRTKLSTD
-430 EKFVLDFTGGRA
+430 KFVLDFIGGKA
-442 TQLAASGNVQVQ
+442 TQLAANGNVQAQ
-454 RDIPGAPSQI
+454 RDMPGAPSQI
-464 TTAKRGVVQLLAS
+464 TTAKRGVTHLLAN

-490 FKEGERSGQ
+490 FREGERSGQ
-499 ADHAVAVS
+499 ADHAVAGR

-512 TLSGQAIVRDAST
+512 TLSGQALVRDAST
-525 ETRAANIIFTQ
+525 ETRAANIIFMQTS
-536 ATGDIRAEGGVRSR
+536 GDIRAEGGVRSR
-550 TFPTR
+550 TLPVR
-555 GATSPVSG
+555 GSTSQVSG
-563 RTPQLSGTIPQASGT
+563 TTPQSSGT
-578 TPQFSSAPAN
+578 TPQFSNGPAN
-588 ITAEKMEANAKSG
+588 ITAEKMQANAKSG

-625 LQKSKQLNAVAKV
+625 LQKSRQLNGTGKV

-645 AGHDTTGSS
+645 AGHDTIGVA
-654 ATNKSLKKASLWHI
+654 ATNKPSKKTSLWHI
-668 ASDTL
+668 ASDTF
-673 TYLDLENR
+673 TYMDLENR
-681 AHLDGNV
+681 AHLEGNV
-688 VVQSDVQRMRSDSL
+688 VVQSDVQRMRSDLL
-702 DLYFSRANT
+702 DLYFTRANA
-711 AGASEKGSDNGA
+711 AGSAEKSPNGA
-723 GAQQISRAVGTGGVV
+723 TGAQQISRAVGTGTVV

-748 ERAEYTAVDGKFVMS
+748 ERAEYTAADGKFVMS
-763 GGTPTLFDG
+763 GGNPTLFDG

>member
-1 MKRSEASRYARW
+1 MRRSEAVRYARW
-13 SATLALLLALATV
+13 SATLALLLAFATA

-34 LARVQKREA
+34 IARVQKRGA
-43 PPAAPVNVER
+43 PPAAPLNVER

-74 SKSTEFRDQEASLLE
+74 SKSTEFRNQEASLLE

-113 AKGTGAINC
+113 AKANGAINC
-122 SGAVQIE
+122 SGAVQID
-129 LETAAQAELAKKRGA
+129 LQTAAEAESAKKHGA
-144 KETAGPM
+144 KETAGPT

-177 FPEGSGEAIGVEYNS
+177 FPEGSGEAMGVEYYS

-205 TLIQSGGPA
+205 TLVQSGGPV
-214 GTAGQEV
+214 GTAGQQV
-221 HVTGASLDFD
+221 HVTGARLDFD

-253 AGEMRL
+253 AGEMTL

-266 ARKLLATAGEHGK
+266 ARKLLAMAGGHGK

-305 DGGLKRLDASGKVE
+305 DGGLVRLDASGKVE
-319 GSRKVGGEDEEFTAA
+319 GSRKTDAEDEEFTAA
-334 NSSVELWPQIS
+334 NSSVELWPEIN
-345 QPKLISMDG
+345 QPKLINMDG
-354 GVILKTNAKT
+354 GVILKTSAKT
-364 GQIRILE
+364 GQTRKLE

-379 TEGSDDKPSQPK
+379 TEGSDDRPSQPK
-391 RAETLAAGTIQ
+391 RAETLTPGTIQ
-402 WMDAPGNGPAAD
+402 WTDAQGSGQVVD
-414 RPDAD
+414 SPDAGKD
-419 KDRATRTKLSA
+419 KATRTKLSA
-430 EKFVLDFTGGRA
+430 DKFVLDLTGGRA
-442 TQLAASGNVQVQ
+442 TQLAANGNVQAQ
-454 RDIPGAPSQI
+454 RDLPGAPSQI
-464 TTAKRGVVQLLAS
+464 TTAKRGVAHLLAS

-490 FKEGERSGQ
+490 FKEGDRSGQ

-525 ETRAANIIFTQ
+525 ETRAANIIFRQ
-536 ATGDIRAEGGVRSR
+536 ASGDIRAEGGVRSR
-550 TFPTR
+550 TFSAR
-555 GATSPVSG
+555 GTGS
-563 RTPQLSGTIPQASGT
+563 QASGT
-578 TPQFSSAPAN
+578 TSQFSNGPAN
-588 ITAEKMEANAKSG
+588 ITAEKMQANAKSG

-625 LQKSKQLNAVAKV
+625 LQKSRQLNATGKV

-645 AGHDTTGSS
+645 AGQDTTSSS
-654 ATNKSLKKASLWHI
+654 ATNRLSRKASLWHI
-668 ASDTL
+668 ASDTF
-673 TYLDLENR
+673 TYLDLESR
-681 AHLDGNV
+681 AHLEGNV
-688 VVQSDVQRMRSDSL
+688 VVRSDAQRMRSDML
-702 DLYFSRANT
+702 DLYFTHANT
-711 AGASEKGSDNGA
+711 AGAAENGSSGA
-723 GAQQISRAVGTGGVV
+723 TGAQQISRAVGTGAVV

-748 ERAEYTAVDGKFVMS
+748 ERAEYTAADGKFVMS